1 MTRLT
6 KEERVKNEIFNGL
19 EDLVQEMNLNV
30 DATIV
35 EGPHDKKTLRMLG
48 YEKPIVWC
56 SKTPH
61 NNLPDLIAKRFSS
74 VVILTDFDKEGLYLN
89 KKLTTLLEN
98 RGVKVNKFYRNKI
111 QRMLRRINIFTI
123 EGIYNIKKSIY
134 F

>member
-30 DATIV
+30 EVTIV

-56 SKTPH
+56 SKIPH
-61 NNLPDLIAKRFSS
+61 P
-74 VVILTDFDKEGLYLN
+74 VGL
-89 KKLTTLLEN
+89 
-98 RGVKVNKFYRNKI
+98 
-111 QRMLRRINIFTI
+111 
-123 EGIYNIKKSIY
+123 
-134 F
+134 